1 MRDISKAQLWE
12 YLLLSAR
19 VLLAWTLFRYGW
31 AKLTD
36 NQFGVDEQTMN
47 LPLKQIDLFRLSWYL
62 ADHQPF
68 KAFIGVSQ
76 LIIGLL
82 LLINRTA
89 IIGALASIPIWLNIL
104 MWDMTFMEGM
114 MTRAFMIRLS
124 YYLILTGL
132 ILYQER
138 DKIMPAINSF
148 LTSTLRFKYPLWAYL
163 LLPVTAIGLEIVG
176 AVPNVILNVIRYIQY
191 LKG

>member
-1 MRDISKAQLWE
+1 MKAISKAQVWE

-36 NQFGVDEQTMN
+36 NQFGVDAQTMS
-47 LPLKQIDLFRLSWYL
+47 LPLKQIGLFRLSWYL

-76 LIIGLL
+76 LIIAL
-82 LLINRTA
+82 LLINNKTV

-104 MWDMTFMEGM
+104 MWDMTFMEG

-138 DKIMPAINSF
+138 DKIIPAINSF
-148 LTSTLRFKYPLWAYL
+148 LTSTLRFN
-163 LLPVTAIGLEIVG
+163 T
-176 AVPNVILNVIRYIQY
+176 RYGRICCFQ
-191 LKG
+191 

>member
-1 MRDISKAQLWE
+1 MKDISKAQLWE
-12 YLLLSAR
+12 YFLLSAR
-19 VLLAWTLFRYGW
+19 VLLAWILFQYGW

-114 MTRAFMIRLS
+114 TRPFMIRLS

-138 DKIMPAINSF
+138 DKIMSAINSF

>member
-1 MRDISKAQLWE
+1 MKAISKAQVWE

-36 NQFGVDEQTMN
+36 NQFGVDDQTMN
-47 LPLKQIDLFRLSWYL
+47 LPLKQIGLFRLSWYL

-76 LIIGLL
+76 LIIAL
-82 LLINRTA
+82 LLINNRTA

-114 MTRAFMIRLS
+114 TRAFTIRLS

-138 DKIMPAINSF
+138 DKIMSAINSF
-148 LTSTLRFKYPLWAYL
+148 LTNPLRFKYPLWAYL
-163 LLPVTAIGLEIVG
+163 LLPVTAIGLEVVG

-191 LKG
+191 LKS